1 MWFQKQIHVFFIPE
15 KPVQTNG
22 INENYLT
29 VGVGTVICVLLI
41 VILVKLSM
49 KSRSGKRKVL
59 NEQRRNVNK
68 IRDGSS
74 IQHHHGEVE
83 EYTEIL
89 SSQHLSHLYQPVD
102 AVYHEIDECME
113 LMVTPFSLKADN
125 DSEGQTVPMTF
136 TDATSLEKI
145 SNDSNVQTSDL
156 FLLPIRNSTN

>member
-1 MWFQKQIHVFFIPE
+1 
-15 KPVQTNG
+15 
-22 INENYLT
+22 
-29 VGVGTVICVLLI
+29 
-41 VILVKLSM
+41 M
-49 KSRSGKRKVL
+49 KSRSGKRKL
-59 NEQRRNVNK
+59 LHEQRRNVSK
-68 IRDGSS
+68 IRDGST

-102 AVYHEIDECME
+102 AVYHEINECME

-145 SNDSNVQTSDL
+145 SNDLNVQTSDL
-156 FLLPIRNSTN
+156 YLLPIRNSTN

>member
-1 MWFQKQIHVFFIPE
+1 MISKTNTHFFIPE
-15 KPVQTNG
+15 KSVQKSG

-29 VGVGTVICVLLI
+29 VGVGTVISMLLV
-41 VILVKLSM
+41 VILVKLSI
-49 KSRSGKRKVL
+49 KSRSGTRNTL

-68 IRDGSS
+68 IRDESS

-83 EYTEIL
+83 EYTKIL

-113 LMVTPFSLKADN
+113 LMITPFSLKADSN
-125 DSEGQTVPMTF
+125 LEGQPVPRAF

-145 SNDSNVQTSDL
+145 SNDLNVQTSYL
-156 FLLPIRNSTN
+156 YLLPIRNSTN